1 MRFIFGVGS
10 KLFVWETSVAKVKM
24 RIAGDAPDEDGE
36 EEEFEPAP
44 PQDPHGTLS
53 SHLEL
58 SPQVIYDSAQEK
70 RRFGFGSEK
79 PGG

>member
-1 MRFIFGVGS
+1 MRIIFGIGS
-10 KLFVWETSVAKVKM
+10 KLFVWETSVSKVGM
-24 RIAGDAPDEDGE
+24 RVAGESQADE

-53 SHLEL
+53 SHCEI
-58 SPQVIYDSAQEK
+58 SPAVLYDTAK
-70 RRFGFGSEK
+70 AGRRFGFHGGEK